1 MSLDDVKLGP
11 PGDNS
16 SGGGRGG
23 GGGGGGGHIGFE
35 GYGGGFD
42 GPGMPSMT
50 GGSMGYAYPPPSHVS
65 ESVQVALSSY
75 YLNLPNRS
83 CLN

>member
-1 MSLDDVKLGP
+1 MKLGP

-16 SGGGRGG
+16 SGGGGGRGG

-42 GPGMPSMT
+42 GPGIPSMT

-65 ESVQVALSSY
+65 QFVRVALSS
-75 YLNLPNRS
+75 
-83 CLN
+83 C

>member
-1 MSLDDVKLGP
+1 MPLDDVKPRP

-16 SGGGRGG
+16 SGGGGGRGG
-23 GGGGGGGHIGFE
+23 GRIGFE

-42 GPGMPSMT
+42 GPSIPSMT

-65 ESVQVALSSY
+65 QFVRVVLSSY
-75 YLNLPNRS
+75 
-83 CLN
+83 